1 MHTIVCCTCNGT
13 GNPIGFASHEFV
25 GTTCPDFAASRLD
38 RVYAG
43 SSYGLAINGPNPNPR
58 LNRSTVK
65 ALKSLTNHTRAA
77 LTWERYATGIKS
89 GFPYCANASVPS
101 TCIFDDTA
109 RETIDW
115 MGQELGTNHI
125 GYWVNEATSQAEWDA
140 WGYFLQGKSP
150 PPPPPSPPAPG
161 PSPHPHGDCK
171 IHHTIGCYNDTDW
184 RVGKPGLVLP
194 AYQASLH
201 GRISLESCAA
211 ACDSIKMSVAGVNDG
226 SGCFCGAAS
235 RNQRSQVASARRQSV
250 WLLRAMLIRR
260 KRSAVVQA
268 VYLPT
273 ILRVRK
279 KRTSK
284 QELDF
289 AYCHTNLV
297 LVLLKM
303 IVDLLL
309 LTR

>member
-58 LNRSTVK
+58 LNRSTVT

-150 PPPPPSPPAPG
+150 PPPPPSPPAPVPPG

-211 ACDSIKMSVAGVNDG
+211 ACNSIKMSVAGVNDG
-226 SGCFCGAAS
+226 SGCFCGAAADLEKPAVTS
-235 RNQRSQVASARRQSV
+235 RIRPKTECMATACDADPKEKECGGPGR
-250 WLLRAMLIRR
+250 LL
-260 KRSAVVQA
+260 
-268 VYLPT
+268 
-273 ILRVRK
+273 
-279 KRTSK
+279 
-284 QELDF
+284 
-289 AYCHTNLV
+289 AYHFTCP
-297 LVLLKM
+297 
-303 IVDLLL
+303 
-309 LTR
+309 